1 MDKENNSKTIYLD
14 NAATTF
20 PKPESVYTEMDYVN
34 RNLAVNTGRG
44 SYSLARKA
52 TEIID
57 RTREKALKLIKGKD
71 VADIV
76 LTPSA
81 TIAMNVRL
89 KKNDADICE
98 CQFEKT
104 AGIVKSN
111 KEQKTDKVTI
121 LKKRGSTES
130 CGRRKNKSCGME

>member
-81 TIAMNVRL
+81 TIAMNVIIGGL
-89 KKNDADICE
+89 DWSGADNGRI
-98 CQFEKT
+98 T
-104 AGIVKSN
+104 AMFLLLNIM
-111 KEQKTDKVTI
+111 Q
-121 LKKRGSTES
+121 
-130 CGRRKNKSCGME
+130 

>member
-1 MDKENNSKTIYLD
+1 MNITTYLSLIHIYNSKTIYLD

-57 RTREKALKLIKGKD
+57 RTREKALKLVKGKD
-71 VADIV
+71 VADIEMC
-76 LTPSA
+76 
-81 TIAMNVRL
+81 IR
-89 KKNDADICE
+89 D
-98 CQFEKT
+98 
-104 AGIVKSN
+104 
-111 KEQKTDKVTI
+111 
-121 LKKRGSTES
+121 R
-130 CGRRKNKSCGME
+130 

>member
-57 RTREKALKLIKGKD
+57 RTRESFETYKRKRCCRHCAYAIRH
-71 VADIV
+71 
-76 LTPSA
+76 
-81 TIAMNVRL
+81 NC
-89 KKNDADICE
+89 NE
-98 CQFEKT
+98 CNNWWFGLEWCRYLLCF
-104 AGIVKSN
+104 SF
-111 KEQKTDKVTI
+111 
-121 LKKRGSTES
+121 
-130 CGRRKNKSCGME
+130 